1 MTTRAEQSA
10 MTRPRLARSLLLAAL
25 VVLAGCNAFTG
36 SEPTVEETVTPAPVP
51 TDGPDYPPGIADN
64 GVVASVVTETHERR
78 MSGAN
83 YTFVSQQRVV
93 GDNGTMWVTNRTRQI
108 ANDEG
113 AYAGRIDHQVNE
125 FPLGRFA
132 EPIEYWGNES
142 VYASRR
148 VLSER
153 TEFYGWQRTDQTANL
168 TSLPLI
174 ERTLAATELSVVD
187 RPDGVRLV
195 GISLRNPDRL
205 PSPAYLTEPRN
216 VSLTVSVTDEGVIE
230 RWRLAYDA
238 TLANRTVRVT
248 RDARLT
254 DIGSTTVRRPDW
266 VDQARA
272 EFEERDGE

>member
-1 MTTRAEQSA
+1 
-10 MTRPRLARSLLLAAL
+10 MTRSRLGQSLLLAVL
-25 VVLAGCNAFTG
+25 VVSAGCNAFTG
-36 SEPTVEETVTPAPVP
+36 DEPTAEETVTPAPVP
-51 TDGPDYPPGIADN
+51 TDGADYPPGVASD

-78 MSGAN
+78 MNDVN
-83 YTFVSQQRVV
+83 YTFLSQQRVV
-93 GDNGTMWVTNRTRQI
+93 GDNGTMWVTNRSRQI
-108 ANDEG
+108 ANDDG
-113 AYAGRIDHQVNE
+113 AYAGRIDHRVNE

-148 VLSER
+148 VLSEQ

-187 RPDGVRLV
+187 RPAGVRLV
-195 GISLRNPDRL
+195 GTSLREPDKL
-205 PSPAYLTEPRN
+205 PSPPYLREPRN
-216 VSLTVSVTDEGVIE
+216 VSLTVAVTDRGVIE

-266 VDQARA
+266 VGQARA
-272 EFEERDGE
+272 ETEENDDE